1 MNVTRDHETET
12 PATYFQLFLS
22 TFRLSLFTLGGG
34 YVIVPLMRNLFVRE
48 YGWIDEEEMLDIIAI
63 SQSSPGPIAV
73 NTSILVGYRMRGVR
87 GALLTLLGTILPA
100 MIILSLLSLV
110 YEWVKD
116 NSIIQDLLEGMR
128 IGVSAVILH
137 AVYVMARTITR
148 KKELVSIIIMAVAFV
163 LSYFLQV
170 NILIVIAFGILSGL
184 IHYFASVKRGQA

>member
-1 MNVTRDHETET
+1 
-12 PATYFQLFLS
+12 
-22 TFRLSLFTLGGG
+22 
-34 YVIVPLMRNLFVRE
+34 MRNLFVKE

-116 NSIIQDLLEGMR
+116 NSIIQYLLEGMR

-137 AVYVMARTITR
+137 AVYVMARTIIQ
-148 KKELVSIIIMAVAFV
+148 KKNMISVTIMAVAFI

-170 NILIVIAFGILSGL
+170 NILFVIAFGIISGL
-184 IHYFASVKRGQA
+184 IHYLFCDKRGKA